1 MCPSTRT
8 HTDGRTAHAAK
19 LFSPPQHLHP
29 ARQSKNP
36 QPEVGSLGAAASRG
50 KGRSGSGVPC
60 GVGPFCLPAGP
71 GRAFVSDSLPAGGAN
86 GSRAAPRHSPSGCV
100 DFRLFESI
108 PSPLPPPSLS
118 LSFYFPAPRARIKA
132 TDDSPFAPYRRL
144 NALCR
149 GTPHSQHGPEPAGL
163 CGAPPGR
170 ARVPQPH
177 GHGAQVAGS
186 GGAGLSRG
194 RSAPLRSGTS
204 PRGTP
209 RASLARLSS
218 AR

>member
-1 MCPSTRT
+1 M
-8 HTDGRTAHAAK
+8 
-19 LFSPPQHLHP
+19 
-29 ARQSKNP
+29 
-36 QPEVGSLGAAASRG
+36 
-50 KGRSGSGVPC
+50 PC

-71 GRAFVSDSLPAGGAN
+71 GRAFVADSLPAGGAN

-108 PSPLPPPSLS
+108 PSPLPPPSPS

-149 GTPHSQHGPEPAGL
+149 GTPRSQHGPEPAGL

-194 RSAPLRSGTS
+194 RSAPLRHFATGHSASFISEALVSSLTI
-204 PRGTP
+204 RG
-209 RASLARLSS
+209 LFNDI
-218 AR
+218 